1 MSGVER
7 RVTEVFRFVFG
18 AIASLLTL
26 YGLAYVL
33 ALSRPLL
40 FYEQFASRGDTSSK
54 VRSVL
59 TYALLVLKII
69 SVGFFFYYAAYGI
82 FDVIPR
88 RWMEYDQDGDVITS
102 TRQYLQIFAAVV
114 ATAFA
119 LDSESKVARE
129 GRRLLQERQNEH
141 GY

>member
-1 MSGVER
+1 MER

-69 SVGFFFYYAAYGI
+69 GDRS
-82 FDVIPR
+82 FDVT
-88 RWMEYDQDGDVITS
+88 DLL
-102 TRQYLQIFAAVV
+102 TRL
-114 ATAFA
+114 
-119 LDSESKVARE
+119 
-129 GRRLLQERQNEH
+129 
-141 GY
+141 